1 MMKKIL
7 MLGAAALMFQAVPA
21 LAEGGPGDGHHKGKM
36 FEKQDTNGDGV
47 ITEDEFLA
55 KAKERFA
62 MMDADSDGKITMEE
76 GKAAHEKMREKM
88 KEWKDK
94 KGDAPAT
101 AE

>member
-1 MMKKIL
+1 MKKIL
-7 MLGAAALMFQAVPA
+7 MLGAAVLMMQAVPA
-21 LAEGGPGDGHHKGKM
+21 LAESAPADGPHKGRM
-36 FEKQDTNGDGV
+36 FEKHDTNADGV
-47 ITEDEFLA
+47 ITEEEFLV

-76 GKAAHEKMREKM
+76 GKAAHEKMRAKM

-94 KGDAPAT
+94 NGAAPAE